1 MGEVIGVRR
10 SGTLLLI
17 VSATLLLVG
26 LVVPAGRDLL
36 WGIGGALGAIAAA
49 ITVAKG
55 LRAGRGGV
63 DILALLAIVG
73 ALATGEYFAAAIVT
87 VMVGTGAYLEERA
100 QARAE
105 RELHLLAQRAPRIAR
120 RVDGGEVHEIDVD
133 AIAPGDTLLLT
144 SGDIVP
150 TDGRLTEPG
159 TFDESVLTGEA
170 LPVRRQP
177 GEVIRSGVV
186 NAGHPTTMLATAPA
200 QESTYAGVIRL
211 VTQAQ
216 ASAAPF
222 VRMADRLAFWFVP
235 LALLVASFA
244 WWFNGTPN
252 AAVAVLVVATPCPL
266 LLAVPIAIIGGVSQC
281 AKRGVVVKG
290 GAALE
295 QLAAGRVLLFDKTG
309 TLTAGRPEVVHISL
323 APGVDDADVLRLA
336 ASVDQMSPH
345 VLATAVVN
353 AARQRHL
360 ETSMPADVEEI
371 HGSGVQATVDGM
383 RIAIGRADWILGP
396 VEPAWAHRARRRA
409 DLDGSLIAFVAR
421 DDEPVAALLFADRI
435 RPDAPGMV
443 RALRADGVSRIVLV
457 SGDRAD
463 LAESI
468 GRIVGVDAVWADQ
481 SPADK
486 VAVVREESSRG
497 PSIMVGDGIN
507 DAPALAAAGVGVAL
521 AARGATA
528 SSEAADVVLTVDR
541 IDRLGEAVRIARGAR
556 RTATQA
562 AWIGMGLCFVAMGFA
577 AVGLLPAAAGA
588 VLQEGIDLVAIV
600 WALRVGLL
608 RPRSARRIP
617 DADAEVL
624 TRLAADHRE
633 TLALVERVR
642 DVADDLEEVADLQQV
657 RQLLAD
663 LDSTLLPH
671 ERAEE
676 AELVPA
682 LARIT
687 GSADATGAL
696 SRSHAEIEHQV
707 AALHRLVDET
717 TVDSETVTDVRRTL
731 YGLYSVLRLHNA
743 LEEETAFAL
752 IDS

>member
-17 VSATLLLVG
+17 VSAALLVVG
-26 LVVPAGRDLL
+26 FLVPGAREWV
-36 WGIGGALGAIAAA
+36 WGIGGVLGAVAAA
-49 ITVAKG
+49 VTVVKG

-73 ALATGEYFAAAIVT
+73 ALATGEFFAAAIVT
-87 VMVGTGAYLEERA
+87 VMVGSGQYLEERA

-120 RVDGGEVHEIDVD
+120 RVDGEEVHEIDVD
-133 AIAPGDTLLLT
+133 LIAPGDTLLLAA
-144 SGDIVP
+144 GDIVP
-150 TDGRLTEPG
+150 ADGRLTEPG
-159 TFDESVLTGEA
+159 TFDESVLTGES

-186 NAGHPTTMLATAPA
+186 NAGHPAKMLATAA
-200 QESTYAGVIRL
+200 AEQSTYAGVIRL

-235 LALLVASFA
+235 LALVVAGFA
-244 WWFNGTPN
+244 WWFNGSAD

-295 QLAAGRVLLFDKTG
+295 RLAGGQVLLFDKTG

-323 APGVDDADVLRLA
+323 APGADDADVLRLA

-360 ETSMPADVEEI
+360 TVTMPDDVEEI
-371 HGSGVQATVDGM
+371 HGKGVQARVEGS
-383 RIAIGRADWILGP
+383 RIRIGRADWILGP
-396 VEPAWAHRARRRA
+396 DEPGWARRARRRA

-421 DDEPVAALLFADRI
+421 DDEPLAALLFADRI

-443 RALRADGVSRIVLV
+443 RALRSDGMSRIVLV

-486 VAVVREESSRG
+486 VAVVREESARG

-507 DAPALAAAGVGVAL
+507 DAPALAAADVGVAL

-541 IDRLGEAVRIARGAR
+541 IDRLGEAVRISRSAR
-556 RTATQA
+556 RTANQA
-562 AWIGMGLCFVAMGFA
+562 AWLGMGLCFVAMGVA

-588 VLQEGIDLVAIV
+588 VLQEGIDLVAIL

-608 RPRSARRIP
+608 RPRGTRRIP
-617 DADAEVL
+617 AADIAVL
-624 TRLAADHRE
+624 ERLAEDHRE
-633 TLALVERVR
+633 TLSLVERVR
-642 DVADDLEEVADLQQV
+642 DVADELEHAADLQSV
-657 RQLLAD
+657 RTLLDD

-687 GSADATGAL
+687 GSPDATGAL

-707 AALHRLVDET
+707 AALHRLLNET
-717 TVDSETVTDVRRTL
+717 TPDAETVTDVRRTL
-731 YGLYSVLRLHNA
+731 YGLYGVLRLHNA

-752 IDS
+752 IEQ

>member
-17 VSATLLLVG
+17 VSAALLVVG
-26 LVVPAGRDLL
+26 FLVPGAREWV
-36 WGIGGALGAIAAA
+36 WGIGGVLGAVAAA
-49 ITVAKG
+49 VTVVKG

-73 ALATGEYFAAAIVT
+73 ALATGEFFAAAIVT
-87 VMVGTGAYLEERA
+87 VMVGSGQYLEERA

-120 RVDGGEVHEIDVD
+120 RVDGEEVHEIDVD
-133 AIAPGDTLLLT
+133 LIAPGDTLLLAA
-144 SGDIVP
+144 GDIVP
-150 TDGRLTEPG
+150 ADGRLTEPG
-159 TFDESVLTGEA
+159 TFDESVLTGES

-186 NAGHPTTMLATAPA
+186 NAGHPAKMLATAA
-200 QESTYAGVIRL
+200 AEQSTYAGVIRL

-235 LALLVASFA
+235 LALVVAGFA
-244 WWFNGTPN
+244 WWFNGSAD
-252 AAVAVLVVATPCPL
+252 AAVAVLVVASPCPL

-295 QLAAGRVLLFDKTG
+295 RLAGGQVLLFDKTG

-323 APGVDDADVLRLA
+323 APGADDADVLRLA